1 MFKPHVTVACVVQ
14 AENHF
19 LIVEETIHGNP
30 RWNQP
35 AGHLEA
41 DETIIQ
47 AARRELYE
55 EAGIHAQPQ
64 ALLRIHQ
71 WIAPDKTPFLRFLF
85 AIDLPERVTVIPRD
99 DDIDRCLWLP
109 AEEILASDQLRS
121 PLVAQSILCYQANT
135 RYPLEMLAAFQW
147 PFAL

>member
-19 LIVEETIHGNP
+19 LIVEETIHGHP

-41 DETIIQ
+41 DETVIQ
-47 AARRELYE
+47 AARRELLE

-64 ALLRIHQ
+64 SLLRIHQ
-71 WIAPDKTPFLRFLF
+71 WMAPDKTPFIRFLF
-85 AIDLPERVTVIPRD
+85 AIDLPKRITAIPQD
-99 DDIDRCLWLP
+99 DDIDRCLWLE
-109 AEEILASDQLRS
+109 AEEILSSGQLRS
-121 PLVAQSILCYQANT
+121 PLVSESILCYQQGVH
-135 RYPLEMLAAFQW
+135 YPLDIVNAFQW
-147 PFAL
+147 PFPH

>member
-14 AENHF
+14 AEDLF

-47 AARRELYE
+47 AARRELFE

-64 ALLRIHQ
+64 ALLRVHQ

-85 AIDLPERVTVIPRD
+85 AIDLPERITAIPQD

-109 AEEILASDQLRS
+109 ADEILASDQLRS
-121 PLVAQSILCYQANT
+121 PLVAQSILCYQQDM
-135 RYPLEMLAAFQW
+135 RFPLEMLGAFQW
-147 PFAL
+147 PFPL

>member
-14 AENHF
+14 AENFF

-41 DETIIQ
+41 DETVIQ
-47 AARRELYE
+47 AAQRELWE

-71 WIAPDKTPFLRFLF
+71 WVAPDKTPFLRFLF
-85 AIDLPERVTVIPRD
+85 AIDLPARLTAIPQD
-99 DDIDRCLWLP
+99 DDIDRCLWLT
-109 AEEILASDQLRS
+109 ADEILASDQLRS
-121 PLVAQSILCYQANT
+121 PLVTQSILCYQQGQ
-135 RYPLEMLAAFQW
+135 RYSLDVIDAFQF
-147 PFAL
+147 PF